1 MAVDLSKLAFDS
13 RLNYLKRSD
22 FSGEGEVTQDPFN
35 EALFDVAHNLGYV
48 PFFIAGCD
56 INDDGIIWSNEYV
69 HARTQSSSA
78 GAAPKNYYYWCDDTE
93 LTILVRNNEGN
104 IITRK
109 VYYVVYLDYS
119 S

>member
-1 MAVDLSKLAFDS
+1 MATDLSKLAFDS
-13 RLNYLKRSD
+13 RLNYLKRSE
-22 FSGEGEVTQDPFN
+22 FSGEGEVTQNPFN
-35 EALFDVAHNLGYV
+35 EVLFEVTHSLGYV

-69 HARTQSSSA
+69 HEFTQSSGTST
-78 GAAPKNYYYWCDDTE
+78 APKNYFYWCDDTE
-93 LTILVRNNEGN
+93 LTILVRNDEGSN
-104 IITRK
+104 ITRK